1 MVQFDMSYEC
11 VVFVCVCRAD
21 CPGPCRVL
29 AGEQIYGLA
38 EGYITILYIVQ
49 YPLTS
54 LKKTNKN

>member
-1 MVQFDMSYEC
+1 MLCLC
-11 VVFVCVCRAD
+11 VCVYGVCRAD